1 MHCNIYIYEL
11 QYRYATL
18 LGGRFAEIINKS
30 IIIEI
35 NIGTPCYSVNVSVV
49 IYTDINNRI
58 IKYTILVAWGL
69 IHASIKLEISKDII
83 ITSLYYK

>member
-1 MHCNIYIYEL
+1 MH
-11 QYRYATL
+11 ATL
-18 LGGRFAEIINKS
+18 LGGCFAGIINKA

-35 NIGTPCYSVNVSVV
+35 NIRTPRYSVNLSVGV
-49 IYTDINNRI
+49 YTDINNRI

-69 IHASIKLEISKDII
+69 IHASIKLEVSKDII